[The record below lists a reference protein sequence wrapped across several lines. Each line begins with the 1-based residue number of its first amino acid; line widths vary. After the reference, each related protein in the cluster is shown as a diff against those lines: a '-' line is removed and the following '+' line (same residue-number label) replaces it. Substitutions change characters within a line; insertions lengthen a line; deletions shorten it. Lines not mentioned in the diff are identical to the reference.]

1 MLSLVEALGLCSVSQ
16 ALLTVESIF
25 ELTYRG
31 KGEV

>member
-1 MLSLVEALGLCSVSQ
+1 MEVLGMCSVSQ
-16 ALLTVESIF
+16 ALPTVESIF